1 MWLFTSWQNFLQTGR
16 ISLLIVAVNIITCF
30 WCGVERKISWMSL
43 RMSAVAVAVAQ
54 ERSTS
59 GFPLRRQLFA
69 ESALAEGFEHAVA
82 LVEDEVLQLL
92 ELEVLAAQ
100 QAEDAAGRAHDDVRR
115 GGLERRL
122 VRGDGH
128 A

>member
-1 MWLFTSWQNFLQTGR
+1 MC
-16 ISLLIVAVNIITCF
+16 AA
-30 WCGVERKISWMSL
+30 ER
-43 RMSAVAVAVAQ
+43 
-54 ERSTS
+54 RSVTPA
-59 GFPLRRQLFA
+59 GGATRA
-69 ESALAEGFEHAVA
+69 NALAEGFEHAVA